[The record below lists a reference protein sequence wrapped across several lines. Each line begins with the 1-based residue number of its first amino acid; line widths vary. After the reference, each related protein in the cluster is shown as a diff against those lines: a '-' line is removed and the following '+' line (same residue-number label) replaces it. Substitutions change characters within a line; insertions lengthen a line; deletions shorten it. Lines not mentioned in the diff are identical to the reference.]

1 MMRES
6 LTPGSAHAFM
16 IVTPSDVKG
25 LAFQR
30 RTSTG
35 GISTHT
41 AGGGGTPPA
50 WVRLTREGSTISAYR
65 SPDGFNWTFVGS
77 DTIAMGAT
85 IHVGLA
91 VTSHNNTML
100 ATATFDSVSV
110 TAGSSTPPSNNP
122 PTIAITAPADNAT
135 FSAPASITLAANAAD
150 DDGTI
155 ASVTFF
161 SGATQIGSDTTSPYS
176 LSWSNVPQGT
186 YSITA
191 RAVDD
196 DGAAVTSPVVTVRV
210 EAATSPSTLPQ
221 GWSHGDIG
229 AVGAPGD
236 AGFAGGV
243 FTVRGSGA
251 DIWEASDEFQFA
263 YQTMTG
269 DGTITA
275 RVDSVDAVDQWTKAG
290 VMIRAALTPE
300 SRHAMMVASAAKGLA
315 FQRRVSDGGVTTH
328 TGGALTPAPVWVRLQ
343 RSGSTITASTS
354 ADGTTW
360 TVVGS
365 DTIALPATV
374 YVGLPVTS
382 HNDGIPATAAFSSV
396 AVTP

>member
-1 MMRES
+1 M
-6 LTPGSAHAFM
+6 
-16 IVTPSDVKG
+16 
-25 LAFQR
+25 
-30 RTSTG
+30 
-35 GISTHT
+35 
-41 AGGGGTPPA
+41 
-50 WVRLTREGSTISAYR
+50 
-65 SPDGFNWTFVGS
+65 GS